1 MKSLCLFA
9 VKEGIYL
16 PREHSRERC
25 EPCGE
30 PELVVKGAAGCW
42 MGHDGWIVDGNHD
55 RVKQRTGGM
64 ALRVAFAAKQR
75 RDVYWMLHMKICA

>member
-1 MKSLCLFA
+1 MKSLCLFT

-16 PREHSRERC
+16 RHEHSRERC

-30 PELVVKGAAGCW
+30 PKLVAKGAVGCW

-55 RVKQRTGGM
+55 RVKQRMGGM
-64 ALRVAFAAKQR
+64 ALRVAFAAK
-75 RDVYWMLHMKICA
+75 